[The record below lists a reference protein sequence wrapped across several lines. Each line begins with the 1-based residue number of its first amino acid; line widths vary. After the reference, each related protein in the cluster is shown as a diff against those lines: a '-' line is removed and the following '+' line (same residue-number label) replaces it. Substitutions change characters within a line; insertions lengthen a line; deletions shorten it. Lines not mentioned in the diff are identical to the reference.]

1 MLKTRKT
8 MVSWQAFSSLPPRR
22 PPRVSLAPKTPF
34 LIPLKRLPRRLIL
47 QLTAKCSDNW
57 NHSLLI
63 ISAHRWFIQFAHFIK
78 SLPCLFEFTDL
89 SVQTRSRS
97 SFSVDLPWTV
107 YGRVCG
113 VTIAGGSEWGGP
125 FVGCRLKFSYFVG
138 SRLKFSIFVGS
149 RLNFLIFAGC
159 PKISVNK
166 LLIINIFYVF
176 HHSY

>member
-57 NHSLLI
+57 NHSLFI

-78 SLPCLFEFTDL
+78 SLACLFEFTDL

-97 SFSVDLPWTV
+97 SFSVDLPWKV
-107 YGRVCG
+107 YGCVCG
-113 VTIAGGSEWGGP
+113 ERIAVVQFPNMNFPLQLDSNATNRP
-125 FVGCRLKFSYFVG
+125 FVVKSDGLTCV
-138 SRLKFSIFVGS
+138 SI
-149 RLNFLIFAGC
+149 RA
-159 PKISVNK
+159 
-166 LLIINIFYVF
+166 LLR
-176 HHSY
+176 